1 MLRTFAGLAT
11 CLAYVCPVNADF
23 FTLRPPA
30 PYDWCPIGA
39 LNYDGSVGIGYCV
52 TPDPNVTPET
62 FWWTREGGITFN
74 PIDETFEPAPQF
86 ESRDGTAKLIPGVGV
101 ERADVGLVTL
111 PGYGG
116 AFDYVLFS
124 DDGNI
129 AYGSDVRHL
138 YSRIWVW
145 NPASQAYDN
154 PYPEIEAAV
163 ASFGVISGDGRVL
176 TGSTFYD
183 QVVFDLGTLL
193 PPDVTADGMV
203 AMDDF
208 DVLRNGMNDPVDPMR
223 APFLQG
229 DLNHS
234 EAVGLDDFI
243 LFREYWHSEVMAG
256 VVPEPSTWIL
266 AILAVLFVLGVTLCP
281 RPKSTAGR

>member
-1 MLRTFAGLAT
+1 MLRTLAAIAA
-11 CLAYVCPVNADF
+11 CLACACPANADF
-23 FTLRPPA
+23 FTIDPGSYAFCYL
-30 PYDWCPIGA
+30 GN
-39 LNYDGSVGIGYCV
+39 LTYDGNAAIGYCTTDDPFQTPV
-52 TPDPNVTPET
+52 TV
-62 FWWTREGGITFN
+62 WWTRAGGL
-74 PIDETFEPAPQF
+74 TFEEIEGNF
-86 ESRDGTAKLIPGVGV
+86 ESGYLSESKDGSAKLIPGVGV
-101 ERADVGLVTL
+101 ERPNIGIVAL
-111 PGYGG
+111 PGYVAPQTSVRFSHDGDVAIG
-116 AFDYVLFS
+116 TSFD
-124 DDGNI
+124 G
-129 AYGSDVRHL
+129 R
-138 YSRIWVW
+138 YSHIWVW
-145 NPASQAYDN
+145 NPLQQLYET
-154 PYPEIEAAV
+154 PYPEIEAAL
-163 ASFGVISGDGRVL
+163 ASFGAISGNGQVIA
-176 TGSTFYD
+176 GSTFSD
-183 QVVFDLGTLL
+183 QVIFDLGTRL

-208 DVLRNGMNDPVDPMR
+208 DVLRNGLNDPVDPMR